1 MKEKKFYRRLRE
13 LREDNDY
20 TQEEIGK
27 LLGISQRGYA
37 HYENGDYD
45 IMGEFLIKLS
55 LFYHTST
62 DYILELA
69 DEPTPYNKQK
79 NNKEALKL

>member
-1 MKEKKFYRRLRE
+1 MKEKRYYKRLKE

-20 TQEEIGK
+20 TQEQIGK

-45 IMGEFLIKLS
+45 ITGEFLIKLAS
-55 LFYHTST
+55 HYNTST
-62 DYILELA
+62 DYILELT
-69 DEPTPYNKQK
+69 DNICIQNTKVL
-79 NNKEALKL
+79 LKI

>member
-1 MKEKKFYRRLRE
+1 MKEKRYYKRLKE

-20 TQEEIGK
+20 TQEQIGK

-45 IMGEFLIKLS
+45 ITGEFLIKLAS
-55 LFYHTST
+55 HYNTST
-62 DYILELA
+62 DYILELT
-69 DEPTPYNKQK
+69 DNISIQNTKVL
-79 NNKEALKL
+79 LKI